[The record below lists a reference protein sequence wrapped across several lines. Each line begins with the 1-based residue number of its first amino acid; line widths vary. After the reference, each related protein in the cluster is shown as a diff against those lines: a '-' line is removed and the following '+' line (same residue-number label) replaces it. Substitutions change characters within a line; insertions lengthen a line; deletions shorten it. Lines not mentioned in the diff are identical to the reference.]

1 MNVLVTGG
9 FGFIGHHLV
18 ERLVFNGY
26 KVIVYDAQTYAC
38 EYVNKDEVPNTWGI
52 MGDLLD
58 AKKLESVFKIHQFH
72 KVFHL
77 AAESHVDNSI
87 DNPNVFANTN
97 VIGTLNVLNLCKK
110 YNKQLV
116 HVSTDEVYGALR
128 SDDKNWNEKQPLQP
142 NSPYSASKASS
153 DLLALSYYKTYGLD
167 VRVTRCCNN
176 FGTGQHIEKLIPKA
190 VMSSICDDEILL
202 YGDGTNKREWIH
214 AKDHADGLIIVSE
227 KGKPGE
233 IYNIGTGEELS
244 NNQIAKKI
252 IKYTNKEAVIRYIS
266 DRPGHDFRYAL
277 NFSKIK
283 RLGFSPKRSI
293 NNRKEWNEI
302 IQFYTKHWKTQT
314 KISIRNKKR

>member
-1 MNVLVTGG
+1 M
-9 FGFIGHHLV
+9 
-18 ERLVFNGY
+18 E
-26 KVIVYDAQTYAC
+26 
-38 EYVNKDEVPNTWGI
+38 
-52 MGDLLD
+52 

-202 YGDGTNKREWIH
+202 YLERSTSGN
-214 AKDHADGLIIVSE
+214 
-227 KGKPGE
+227 
-233 IYNIGTGEELS
+233 S
-244 NNQIAKKI
+244 N